1 MAHQI
6 PVLFELI
13 QREVFTEE
21 DGHPVGV
28 GIFGT
33 PVLDIWPKEGIKDV
47 QSSHASGM
55 QSGALLAA
63 APYALPLKFRLLPE
77 YFNMG
82 FNFSSHMV
90 GKWHLGSCRERYVPT
105 KRGFESHTG
114 YWTGKEDYYQHINL
128 EGAAAFR
135 GYDFRRNLSVAWDN
149 FGSYATDLFT
159 AEAERVIERHAQSDA
174 GRPLFLYLAHLAV
187 HSGNSE
193 APLQVLVSSNHN
205 FHKLLFTSVLRFA
218 HAGRGEPFVLL
229 GTSSQ

>member
-1 MAHQI
+1 MVH
-6 PVLFELI
+6 
-13 QREVFTEE
+13 VFST
-21 DGHPVGV
+21 
-28 GIFGT
+28 FGT
-33 PVLDIWPKEGIKDV
+33 RK
-47 QSSHASGM
+47 ASKMSNPPGM
-55 QSGALLAA
+55 QSGALMAA